1 MWSALGW
8 WLLIELIGLAA
19 LPLTARLLRFLPGR
33 GVVLS
38 KQVGLLLAGYLF
50 WLLGVLRLAE
60 NTPALAWACILAL
73 AAVSGGIAWRQRDA
87 LRAHW
92 QQTRTLWLAGELVF
106 GVAYVAFC
114 VFRAYNPEIAATEK
128 PMELAFI
135 NGLLRSDYFPPQD
148 PWLSGYAISYYY
160 GGYALTA
167 MLTRAL
173 GSSSAITFN
182 LTNVT
187 LFALTAS
194 GAFGVVAELALG
206 REQHLG
212 AAAQVGQRRAIAAG
226 LVGAL
231 VVAAMG
237 NLEGVFELLRA
248 HGGGSEPLWRWLD
261 VRNLGAS
268 APSAHWY
275 PDDQWW
281 WWRASR
287 IIHDR
292 DAAGNAME
300 VISEFPFFSFLLG
313 DNHPHVYALPLSLV
327 ALALSFN
334 VLAAGAAVAGAAGAA
349 RTQLGAARTRAATS
363 SLGRGAHALLDGI
376 VPGVGPW
383 DWAAWAVLL
392 GALGFYNT
400 WDLPVH
406 LAIFGC
412 AAALGLWQQRESV
425 LGWLSQVLS
434 LGLVLL
440 IGGVLLYLPFYWG
453 LRSQAGGLGL
463 VTVKTQVQQYG
474 LMFGALLW
482 PLFGA
487 AGLSLVSHWRSGG
500 TLAGRVAL
508 LILAAGAIGAG
519 LLGWWTAGVGLLLAG
534 LAAWAV
540 LRRESPAGER
550 LIWLLVLAGALLT
563 VLVEFVY
570 LRDVFDS
577 RMNTVF
583 KFYYQAWLLLG
594 VSGAYALY
602 WLATAWRTG
611 WQRLLSRGW
620 LAIGAVL
627 VAAGLAYTF
636 AAGISKANGLAGQP
650 TLDGAAHLAVQRP
663 QMYAALRWLAANA
676 PRDAIMVE
684 ATGGSYSE
692 YNVVSAHT
700 GIPTLLGW
708 GGHELQW
715 RGSNE
720 LPQQREP
727 DVAAFYQTTDPELL
741 RALAARHGVD
751 YVWLGGLERDKYR
764 VTPVAELALRRAFVP
779 VFENDE
785 VIVFRTLRAAA
796 PDPGAAR

>member
-33 GVVLS
+33 GVALS

-50 WLLGVLRLAE
+50 WLLGVLRVAE
-60 NTPALAWACILAL
+60 NTPALAWVCILAL
-73 AAVSGGIAWRQRDA
+73 AAVSCGIAWGQRDL

-106 GVAYVAFC
+106 GVAYIVFC
-114 VFRAYNPEIAATEK
+114 VFRAHNPEIAATEK

-135 NGLLRSDYFPPQD
+135 NGILRSGYFPPRD

-194 GAFGVVAELALG
+194 GAFGVVAELALS
-206 REQHLG
+206 REQHPG
-212 AAAQVGQRRAIAAG
+212 AEPQEGQRRAIAAG

-248 HGGGSEPLWRWLD
+248 HGGGSEALWRWLD

-313 DNHPHVYALPLSLV
+313 DNHPHVYALPFGLL

-334 VLAAGAAVAGAAGAA
+334 VLVAGAVGAA
-349 RTQLGAARTRAATS
+349 RTWATAS
-363 SLGRGAHALLDGI
+363 SLRRGAHALLDGI

-406 LAIFGC
+406 LAIFCC

-463 VTVKTQVQQYG
+463 VTVKTQVQQFG
-474 LMFGALLW
+474 LMFGTLLW

-487 AGLSLVSHWRSGG
+487 AGLSLVSRWRSG
-500 TLAGRVAL
+500 TLAGKVAL
-508 LILAAGAIGAG
+508 LILVAGAVGAG
-519 LLGWWTAGVGLLLAG
+519 LLGWWAAAVGLLLAG
-534 LAAWAV
+534 AAAWLSVRRGPNGAV
-540 LRRESPAGER
+540 AVNEESFV
-550 LIWLLVLAGALLT
+550 WLLALAGALLT

-602 WLATAWRTG
+602 WLATAWRSG

-627 VAAGLAYTF
+627 VAAGLTYTV
-636 AAGISKANGLAGQP
+636 AAGVSKAGGFAGEP
-650 TLDGAAHLAVQRP
+650 TLDGAAYLAVQRP
-663 QMYAALRWLAANA
+663 QMYAALRWLEANA

-692 YNVVSAHT
+692 YNAVSAHT

-715 RGSNE
+715 RGSYD
-720 LPQQREP
+720 LPGQREP
-727 DVAAFYQTTDPELL
+727 DVAAFYQTNDPDML
-741 RALAARHGVD
+741 RALAARQGVD
-751 YVWLGGLERDKYR
+751 YVWLGRLERAKYG
-764 VTPVAELALRRAFVP
+764 VTPAAELALRRAFVLMY
-779 VFENDE
+779 ENDE
-785 VIVFRTLRAAA
+785 VIVYGTLRAAA
-796 PDPGAAR
+796 HGSGAAR